1 MRQIM
6 DKNTE
11 RKLIE
16 TLNWQDEI
24 IFGIKFTSEDL
35 NKIFSAKD
43 SLMERMIISTMK
55 GFYLKPN
62 P

>member
-1 MRQIM
+1 M

-16 TLNWQDEI
+16 SLNWQDEF

-43 SLMERMIISTMK
+43 PLTERMIISTMK
-55 GFYLKPN
+55 GLYLKPN